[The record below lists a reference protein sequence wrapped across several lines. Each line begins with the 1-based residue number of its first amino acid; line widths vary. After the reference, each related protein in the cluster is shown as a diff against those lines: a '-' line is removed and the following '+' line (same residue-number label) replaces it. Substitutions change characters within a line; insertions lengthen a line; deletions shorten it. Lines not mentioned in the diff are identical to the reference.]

1 MSSAMARGSAT
12 QPPKLTPERAEL
24 LEVRAYTL
32 DRIRALE
39 VSPQRESESAPPLAV
54 SKDVAAETLSRSEN
68 TETDLSARVTIG
80 DEVSP
85 LTIDTSIPVST
96 ENSGSLH
103 GRRLRRPLLPSCHD
117 RHRDTPQ
124 ATPTPLH
131 RHQKERPLP
140 TTGHATHRHLI
151 VGAHAIHPR
160 LLL

>member
-1 MSSAMARGSAT
+1 MLYE
-12 QPPKLTPERAEL
+12 PTPERVEL
-24 LEVRAYTL
+24 LEVRAFTL

-103 GRRLRRPLLPSCHD
+103 SSAEKAHPAVSTMVKQTTADMMGTVPTSRSFGIMSHGPS
-117 RHRDTPQ
+117 
-124 ATPTPLH
+124 
-131 RHQKERPLP
+131 E
-140 TTGHATHRHLI
+140 
-151 VGAHAIHPR
+151 HPHS
-160 LLL
+160 

>member
-85 LTIDTSIPVST
+85 LTIDTSTPVST
-96 ENSGSLH
+96 ENSGSL
-103 GRRLRRPLLPSCHD
+103 
-117 RHRDTPQ
+117 Q
-124 ATPTPLH
+124 
-131 RHQKERPLP
+131 
-140 TTGHATHRHLI
+140 
-151 VGAHAIHPR
+151 PR
-160 LLL
+160 ADA